1 LIEKN
6 TFLDFAKDALP
17 LRRNSAPMCLEKSIR
32 DEPLYNLSC
41 PSPSVSVEKARSIS
55 LSTEASDRPR
65 SVSVSTEASDTE
77 FRYLQDED
85 SDGNWSSQRSSN
97 VNLLPYGRGAY
108 FSPSPLDSIVFA
120 LPYTNA
126 YPELDAEQLSQ
137 QAKDL
142 KMQAKELEVEAW
154 KLRNPNATTNHWAN
168 VGSKSDE
175 GLWTTVML
183 RNIPNNVTR
192 AGLLDLLMRKGFS
205 TTSFNFVYLLMDFK
219 RDANLGYAFVDLVS
233 AQEAHR
239 FFQVFQG
246 FQGWGLASGKVG
258 QVCWGNPLQGVDEY
272 VERYRNSPVMHSSVP
287 DEHKPMLFLNGARI
301 QFPGPTKKLRA
312 PRAPHGR
319 IVA

>member
-1 LIEKN
+1 
-6 TFLDFAKDALP
+6 
-17 LRRNSAPMCLEKSIR
+17 MCLGKSIR
-32 DEPLYNLSC
+32 DELLYKLAC
-41 PSPSVSVEKARSIS
+41 PSVSAERARSVS

-65 SVSVSTEASDTE
+65 SVSVSTEASETE
-77 FRYLQDED
+77 FRCLQDED

-108 FSPSPLDSIVFA
+108 FSPSSQDSIVFA
-120 LPYTNA
+120 LPYTSA
-126 YPELDAEQLSQ
+126 YPELDAEQLSK
-137 QAKDL
+137 QAKDF
-142 KMQAKELEVEAW
+142 KMQAKELELEAW
-154 KLRNPNATTNHWAN
+154 KLRNPHAANLNQAN
-168 VGSKSDE
+168 VGDNSDE

-192 AGLLDLLMRKGFS
+192 AGLLDLLMCKGFP

-219 RDANLGYAFVDLVS
+219 RDANLGYAFVDLVC

-287 DEHKPMLFLNGARI
+287 DEHKPMLFRNGVRV

-312 PRAPHGR
+312 PRSSHSR
-319 IVA
+319 TVA